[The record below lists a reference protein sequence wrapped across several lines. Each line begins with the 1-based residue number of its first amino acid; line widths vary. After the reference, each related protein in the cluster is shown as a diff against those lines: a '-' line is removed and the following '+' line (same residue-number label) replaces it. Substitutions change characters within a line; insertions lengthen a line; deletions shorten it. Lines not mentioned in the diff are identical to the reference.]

1 VNVLVTCKEV
11 GTMTIM
17 FYIVVVSK
25 VTKTSTGVYSLMLL
39 MNIDVELH
47 VSISTLV
54 LTLSTNMTTKEF
66 WLKN

>member
-1 VNVLVTCKEV
+1 MNVLVTCKEV

>member
-39 MNIDVELH
+39 KNIDVELH

-54 LTLSTNMTTKEF
+54 LTLSTYMTTLEF
-66 WLKN
+66 

>member
-39 MNIDVELH
+39 KNIDVELH
-47 VSISTLV
+47 VSISTPV